1 MGPCHTVG
9 RPAEYEML
17 THLSRFVP
25 MHLIVVLTKLH
36 IDLLDL
42 IVIVHR
48 RLKIEKGV
56 RVVP

>member
-1 MGPCHTVG
+1 
-9 RPAEYEML
+9 
-17 THLSRFVP
+17 